1 MYTGHR
7 VTSVTSVQHSA
18 RSGNLVP
25 GVHLGRRGVL
35 HHPRL
40 ARPQLTPGHR
50 LDAPHV
56 LRDAPHE
63 RLQVGPRVVV
73 PQVGERLDVQLV
85 VGLGK
90 SV

>member
-1 MYTGHR
+1 MGGSKSEENFTG
-7 VTSVTSVQHSA
+7 
-18 RSGNLVP
+18 
-25 GVHLGRRGVL
+25 GRTGR
-35 HHPRL
+35 
-40 ARPQLTPGHR
+40 HR